1 MVSRDL
7 QLKLLKLN
15 SFDAFSKVLDGY
27 SLEDFQCIDTLVALS
42 QERCIIRY
50 DTGMGKTLIASA
62 IMKLLKREVPS
73 RKFIFVM
80 KNAQMIQTPK
90 KIIESTGL
98 NVTATTAE
106 QGQIDAKML
115 SRNFTENDVLMI
127 THECLN
133 SNVVM
138 EVLHRNRKY
147 FCGIVIDEAHE
158 LNNYL
163 TADRSSMLV
172 SMVKCFRFCYALTAT
187 PITTNEAQLAKLM
200 HIVDHKRCP
209 SAKAIE
215 KALKN
220 GNPAEILACYP
231 GFIISRTRKD
241 LGILNELKGYIDV
254 VHPTPYQTQES
265 KRIGVNLFNVLK
277 GEDAEPQIEK
287 LISILLEYKRNNKKG
302 LVFVNQHAIR
312 ENLLPYLE
320 KAGIRFEC
328 INGKTKMLDR
338 KEIMNKF
345 NIENCLDVIITSVTT
360 SVDLDCD
367 FIYFYEFTTDVQQ
380 MIGRGTRGLNPKRM
394 DVRWMVTEDTPEI
407 EYFFDKIVLRS
418 IMIKN
423 IFGIDISSIED
434 ACLQLKGLMKVG
446 ETSGIGF

>member
-1 MVSRDL
+1 MVSREL
-7 QLKLLKLN
+7 QLKLLRLN
-15 SFDAFSKVLDGY
+15 SFDAFAKVLDGY
-27 SLEDFQCIDTLVALS
+27 SLEDFQCIDTLIALS

-62 IMKLLKREVPS
+62 IMRLLKKEVPS

-98 NVTATTAE
+98 KVTATTAE
-106 QGQIDAKML
+106 QQQIDAKML
-115 SRNFTENDVLMI
+115 TRNFTENDVLMI

-138 EVLHRNRKY
+138 EVLHRNRKH

-187 PITTNEAQLAKLM
+187 PITTNEGQLAKLM

-215 KALKN
+215 KALKSAN
-220 GNPAEILACYP
+220 ASEILDCYP
-231 GFIISRTRKD
+231 GLIISRTRKD
-241 LGILNELKGYIDV
+241 LGILSELKGYIDV
-254 VHPTPYQTQES
+254 VKPTPYQMQES
-265 KRIGVNLFNVLK
+265 NRTGVNLFNILK
-277 GEDAEPQIEK
+277 GEDAEPQIDK
-287 LISILLEYKRNNKKG
+287 LISVLLNYKSKNKKG

-312 ENLLPYLE
+312 ENLLPNLE
-320 KAGIRFEC
+320 RAGLRFKC
-328 INGKTKMLDR
+328 INGKTKMSDR
-338 KEIMNKF
+338 KTIMYEF
-345 NIENCLDVIITSVTT
+345 NVENSLDVIITSVTT

-367 FIYFYEFTTDVQQ
+367 FIYFYEFTADVQQ
-380 MIGRGTRGLNPKRM
+380 MIGRGTRGLNPKKM
-394 DVRWMVTEDTPEI
+394 DVRWMITESTPEV

-418 IMIKN
+418 LIIKN
-423 IFGIDISSIED
+423 IFNIDISSIED
-434 ACLQLKGLMKVG
+434 AWLQLKGLIKVG
-446 ETSGIGF
+446 EDNGTGF

>member
-1 MVSRDL
+1 MVSREL
-7 QLKLLKLN
+7 QLKLLRLN
-15 SFDAFSKVLDGY
+15 SFNAFSKVLDGY
-27 SLEDFQCIDTLVALS
+27 NLEDFQCIDTLVALS

-62 IMKLLKREVPS
+62 IMRLLKKEVPS

-98 NVTATTAE
+98 KVTATTAE
-106 QGQIDAKML
+106 QQQIDAKML
-115 SRNFTENDVLMI
+115 TRNFTENDVLMI

-138 EVLHRNRKY
+138 EVLHRNRKH

-187 PITTNEAQLAKLM
+187 PITTNEAQLANLM

-215 KALKN
+215 KGLRN
-220 GNPAEILACYP
+220 GNPAEILSCYP
-231 GFIISRTRKD
+231 GLIISRTRKD
-241 LGILNELKGYIDV
+241 LGILNELRGYVDV
-254 VHPTPYQTQES
+254 VQPTPFQLQEANRS
-265 KRIGVNLFNVLK
+265 GVNLFNILK
-277 GEDAEPQIEK
+277 GEGADPQIER
-287 LISILLEYKRNNKKG
+287 LISIIKGYKARNQKG
-302 LVFVNQHAIR
+302 LVFINQHLIR
-312 ENLLPYLE
+312 ENLLPHLA
-320 KAGIRFEC
+320 KAGINFEC
-328 INGKTKMLDR
+328 INGKTKMTDR
-338 KEIMNKF
+338 KEIMHKF
-345 NIENCLDVIITSVTT
+345 NVENSLDVIITSVTT

-380 MIGRGTRGLNPKRM
+380 MIGRGTRGLNPKVM
-394 DVRWMVTEDTPEI
+394 DIRWMITDKTPEVQ
-407 EYFFDKIVLRS
+407 YFLDKIVLRS
-418 IMIKN
+418 LMIKAILN
-423 IFGIDISSIED
+423 IDVSSIEE
-434 ACLQLKGLMKVG
+434 AMIQLKGLVKVG
-446 ETSGIGF
+446 ENDGIGF